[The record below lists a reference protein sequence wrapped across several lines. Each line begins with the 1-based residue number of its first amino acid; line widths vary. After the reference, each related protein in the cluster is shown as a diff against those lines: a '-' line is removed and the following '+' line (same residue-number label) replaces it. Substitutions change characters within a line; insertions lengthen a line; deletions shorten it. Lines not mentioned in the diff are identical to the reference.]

1 METATADQHETLEV
15 ELRANFD
22 FGNDLKSAWWG
33 VPETEVVAGLPNE
46 ELTQVQEVNK
56 DTGDNQQVISAET
69 KKSVTDKKHR
79 GHWGKNEQEGLEPG
93 NCVLGERAVE
103 EEVLKGFDGAPQK
116 QGRGTGKPK
125 ETRRCAVQRTPCAIF
140 QERSR
145 TWRSKSKRNK
155 ERQVEGQSS
164 EGLVT
169 LNLSMQCGGIMF
181 SDSRYK

>member
-1 METATADQHETLEV
+1 MEETATADQHETLEV

-103 EEVLKGFDGAPQK
+103 EEVLKGFDGGATEAGERDRQTEGDQALCGAEDTMRYLP
-116 QGRGTGKPK
+116 GKV
-125 ETRRCAVQRTPCAIF
+125 EDMAI
-140 QERSR
+140 
-145 TWRSKSKRNK
+145 
-155 ERQVEGQSS
+155 
-164 EGLVT
+164 
-169 LNLSMQCGGIMF
+169 
-181 SDSRYK
+181 